1 MHKTAYIRLVFDYML
16 FNSHYYRDLTLVD
29 AAAVFSAEQWIYR
42 RDRGFAAGADPA
54 PCQLTFV

>member
-1 MHKTAYIRLVFDYML
+1 ML
-16 FNSHYYRDLTLVD
+16 FNSHYYRDLTLMD

-54 PCQLTFV
+54 PCQLTFVCDTQKE